1 MTKYNENKLVTYI
14 SYIFVALSL
23 IVGTFGCF
31 WLYIN
36 KYLNSDDAL
45 KAKISNLM
53 DEIHVFQ
60 DKRMI
65 YMILMSC
72 VVMLLLWVLGFVMYK
87 VIFNIAKVVVKDIE
101 LIIAIGSAYTL
112 SFLAGYYFIDRIDAL
127 LVVVIVNVVEIC
139 VVYMGLFD
147 KIKKRIGI
155 CILLR
160 SIVMV
165 LDVVI
170 ALSNK

>member
-1 MTKYNENKLVTYI
+1 
-14 SYIFVALSL
+14 
-23 IVGTFGCF
+23 
-31 WLYIN
+31 
-36 KYLNSDDAL
+36 
-45 KAKISNLM
+45 
-53 DEIHVFQ
+53 
-60 DKRMI
+60 
-65 YMILMSC
+65 
-72 VVMLLLWVLGFVMYK
+72 MYK